1 MKQKTLQDQYLLI
14 KEGKGHKGVFL
25 SEAKRQFPNIVR
37 NAATFEEAANSLKS
51 KSIISENVIGLTT
64 STPSYTPGK
73 KESYETAFENFLM
86 EENKFGDLKKK
97 EYFEDEKAE
106 VKKPS
111 KQVEEDLEKA
121 YDYKDK
127 TVIDNVIYEELM
139 TGYYTEMK
147 NPKNAKKTM
156 EELKDLVLKNLA
168 KNPIYYTENGQ
179 FGIDGLG
186 YEKELPGLGTPKEP
200 KGKYKASGYGDLN
213 ESKEPVNENLMDDIY
228 DLAKKSKDI
237 KSFKIAWY
245 DTYSQGEQDIDA
257 DTDKWLETIYKRANS
272 EGHKASLEEN
282 EETQV
287 RKVVKEIINE
297 ELNVIT
303 KKPLNEN
310 AAKRLKE
317 IEAEVQAD
325 VLELKADKIQQEIEM
340 RENRLYKLEEDEEM
354 TKLLDKKKLK
364 ELKKEIKLLEKAGNK
379 VNKLLEKKRKKTPKK
394 EEEPEVIDEDVIDEA
409 NINEAPPSEDL
420 EKGVDLAQEIVDL
433 LKQASETTLEEELEE
448 E

>member
-51 KSIISENVIGLTT
+51 KSIISENVIGLTS

-111 KQVEEDLEKA
+111 KQVEEDLGKA

-127 TVIDNVIYEELM
+127 TVVDNVIYEELM

-156 EELKDLVLKNLA
+156 EELKDIVLKNLA

-179 FGIDGLG
+179 FGVDGLG

-213 ESKEPVNENLMDDIY
+213 ESKEPVNEEE
-228 DLAKKSKDI
+228 AKFRSI
-237 KSFKIAWY
+237 
-245 DTYSQGEQDIDA
+245 
-257 DTDKWLETIYKRANS
+257 
-272 EGHKASLEEN
+272 
-282 EETQV
+282 
-287 RKVVKEIINE
+287 VKEIINE

-310 AAKRLKE
+310 VGKRLKQ
-317 IEAEVQAD
+317 IEEESQAEV
-325 VLELKADKIQQEIEM
+325 LETKAAKIQQEIEV
-340 RENRLYKLEEDEEM
+340 RENRLYKLEEDEDM
-354 TKLLDKKKLK
+354 KKLLDKNKLK

-409 NINEAPPSEDL
+409 NINEAPPSDDL
-420 EKGVDLAQEIVDL
+420 ERGADFAQEIVDL
-433 LKQASETTLEEELEE
+433 LQQASTITVEEEEE
-448 E
+448 K

>member
-1 MKQKTLQDQYLLI
+1 
-14 KEGKGHKGVFL
+14 
-25 SEAKRQFPNIVR
+25 
-37 NAATFEEAANSLKS
+37 
-51 KSIISENVIGLTT
+51 
-64 STPSYTPGK
+64 
-73 KESYETAFENFLM
+73 
-86 EENKFGDLKKK
+86 
-97 EYFEDEKAE
+97 
-106 VKKPS
+106 
-111 KQVEEDLEKA
+111 
-121 YDYKDK
+121 
-127 TVIDNVIYEELM
+127 M

-179 FGIDGLG
+179 FGVDGLG

-200 KGKYKASGYGDLN
+200 KGKHKASGYGDL
-213 ESKEPVNENLMDDIY
+213 KEN
-228 DLAKKSKDI
+228 
-237 KSFKIAWY
+237 KIS
-245 DTYSQGEQDIDA
+245 DQDIATKYNEMMGKNPSTTFQDVA
-257 DTDKWLETIYKRANS
+257 NKLGIPLSDVESALRSSSTTSMFGETHDCKEIHPGQS
-272 EGHKASLEEN
+272 HKEWKGSIEEAKF
-282 EETQV
+282 
-287 RKVVKEIINE
+287 RSIVKEIING
-297 ELNVIT
+297 ELNEMT
-303 KKPLNEN
+303 KKPLNES
-310 AAKRLKE
+310 AVKRLKE
-317 IEAEVQAD
+317 IEEEVQAD
-325 VLELKADKIQQEIEM
+325 ILELKADKIQQEIEM

-379 VNKLLEKKRKKTPKK
+379 VNRLLEKKRKKTPKK

>member
-25 SEAKRQFPNIVR
+25 SEAK
-37 NAATFEEAANSLKS
+37 
-51 KSIISENVIGLTT
+51 
-64 STPSYTPGK
+64 
-73 KESYETAFENFLM
+73 
-86 EENKFGDLKKK
+86 
-97 EYFEDEKAE
+97 
-106 VKKPS
+106 

-156 EELKDLVLKNLA
+156 EELKDIVLKNLA

-179 FGIDGLG
+179 FGVDGLG

-213 ESKEPVNENLMDDIY
+213 ESKEPVNEEE
-228 DLAKKSKDI
+228 AKFRSI
-237 KSFKIAWY
+237 
-245 DTYSQGEQDIDA
+245 
-257 DTDKWLETIYKRANS
+257 
-272 EGHKASLEEN
+272 
-282 EETQV
+282 
-287 RKVVKEIINE
+287 VKEIINE
-297 ELNVIT
+297 ELNEMT

-310 AAKRLKE
+310 AVKRLKE

-340 RENRLYKLEEDEEM
+340 RENRLYKLEEDEDM
-354 TKLLDKKKLK
+354 KKLLDKNKLK

-409 NINEAPPSEDL
+409 NINEAPPSDDL

>member
-51 KSIISENVIGLTT
+51 KSIISENVIGLTS

-111 KQVEEDLEKA
+111 KQVEEDLGKA

-127 TVIDNVIYEELM
+127 TVVDNVIYEELM

-179 FGIDGLG
+179 FGVDGLG

-213 ESKEPVNENLMDDIY
+213 ESKEPVNEEE
-228 DLAKKSKDI
+228 AKFRSI
-237 KSFKIAWY
+237 
-245 DTYSQGEQDIDA
+245 
-257 DTDKWLETIYKRANS
+257 
-272 EGHKASLEEN
+272 
-282 EETQV
+282 
-287 RKVVKEIINE
+287 VKEIINE
-297 ELNVIT
+297 ELNEVT

-310 AAKRLKE
+310 AVKRLKE